1 MGASSDRIRVVLVD
15 DDRGSAEATAEF
27 LEGEHDR
34 FVVETVTSA
43 SDALDRIATTGIDCV
58 VSEYELPGMDGI
70 KLLEAV
76 RETRPGLPFIL
87 YTGTGSEAIASDA
100 ISAGVTGYLTK
111 PTGTGQSESLVDR
124 IVNAVEQYEVGRE
137 RRQWKQ
143 AVETATQGI
152 AIVDGDGTF
161 RRMNDAYAAAYDETP
176 AALVGTNWRDWY
188 PDGEL
193 ARFEDEILP
202 TLRRDGSWEGESVG
216 CRTGGTEF
224 PQHLSL
230 SLLPTGGHVCVMEDI
245 TGRRERELERYRAR
259 FEEAFKTVDIPTL
272 ILDEDGGVVVW
283 NGSLEALLGIDRE
296 AVEGVDS
303 IGRVI
308 YDGERTTTLA
318 EKVLA
323 YPQTADDVYD
333 IGRADSEYA
342 LLDAADQPTYEDT
355 STVVGGS
362 EKEIWFLAT
371 PLYRDGELF
380 GAIEFVQEQAH
391 SERQRREMERLLD
404 QLTATLSA
412 VKEGDYSARV
422 SHDVAGDFLDG
433 TDVEPI
439 EQVNELARMRQR
451 LQAQVREATE
461 AKRRLERQN
470 ERLEEFAGVVSHDLR
485 NPLNVAKGQ
494 LDLAR
499 SECDTHHL
507 DPAERAL
514 DRMTTLID
522 SLLTLAREGEP
533 VGETERVDLGT
544 LTARCWQNVDASD
557 AEVRIELDRA
567 IRADPNR
574 LQQLLENLYRNA
586 VEHGGPTVTVTVAE
600 LDEGFSVEDDGP
612 GIPEGE
618 VEDVFDAGYS
628 TDEDGTGFGLNIVR
642 QVAEA
647 HGWTVDVTES
657 AAGGARFEITGVEFA
672 E

>member
-1 MGASSDRIRVVLVD
+1 MGASSDRIRVVHVD

-124 IVNAVEQYEVGRE
+124 IVNAVEQYEGGRE

-152 AIVDGDGTF
+152 
-161 RRMNDAYAAAYDETP
+161 
-176 AALVGTNWRDWY
+176 
-188 PDGEL
+188 
-193 ARFEDEILP
+193 
-202 TLRRDGSWEGESVG
+202 
-216 CRTGGTEF
+216 
-224 PQHLSL
+224 
-230 SLLPTGGHVCVMEDI
+230 I

-342 LLDAADQPTYEDT
+342 LLDAAGQPTYEDT

-380 GAIEFVQEQAH
+380 GVIEFVQEQAH
-391 SERQRREMERLLD
+391 SERQRREMEHLLD

-412 VKEGDYSARV
+412 VKEGDYSVRV

-485 NPLNVAKGQ
+485 NPLNVAKGR

>member
-1 MGASSDRIRVVLVD
+1 MGASSDRIRVVHVD
-15 DDRGSAEATAEF
+15 DDRGFAEATAEF

-152 AIVDGDGTF
+152 
-161 RRMNDAYAAAYDETP
+161 
-176 AALVGTNWRDWY
+176 
-188 PDGEL
+188 
-193 ARFEDEILP
+193 
-202 TLRRDGSWEGESVG
+202 
-216 CRTGGTEF
+216 
-224 PQHLSL
+224 
-230 SLLPTGGHVCVMEDI
+230 I

-380 GAIEFVQEQAH
+380 GVIEFVQEQAH

-507 DPAERAL
+507 DSAERAL

-544 LTARCWQNVDASD
+544 LTARCWQNVDAPD